1 MARDVLKSIAADVR
15 TVKHEVLSVTPPDY
29 FSMKDVARS
38 FFGALFLA
46 STFIFSSALETQA
59 HLLSL
64 FHVLLI
70 ILVTIAV
77 LSVEIYFIGY
87 ERIRDVKHRPF
98 YEFWG
103 KRIITFYCVAIIVA
117 FGLSY
122 LYAFDLVLDPS
133 AMLRFCVILSFPAS
147 VGAALADLLKR
158 Y

>member
-1 MARDVLKSIAADVR
+1 MARRDRVAEDVKAI
-15 TVKHEVLSVTPPDY
+15 KHEVLLLSPPEY

-46 STFIFSSALETQA
+46 STFIFSSALESQA
-59 HLLSL
+59 RLLSNIHIL
-64 FHVLLI
+64 AI
-70 ILVTIAV
+70 ILVTLAV
-77 LSVEIYFIGY
+77 LTVEIYFIGY
-87 ERIRDVKHRPF
+87 ERVTNVKRRPF

-103 KRIITFYCVAIIVA
+103 KRVVTFYSVALIVA

-122 LYAFDLVLDPS
+122 LYAFDAVLTPA
-133 AMLRFCVILSFPAS
+133 AMLRFCIILSFPAS